1 MFLSICIPT
10 YKRAEFLR
18 AALDSIIPI
27 LEEDIEIVICDNASL
42 DGTRELVENYQKK
55 NPQIVFYEWPN
66 NMGADRNYLEVINR
80 ARGEYC
86 WFLGSD
92 DAIIPEILP
101 ELRQVLIASRCD
113 VLVADR
119 YDCDYHMYPLN
130 EKTWFDRRE
139 MLKWDFREDG
149 ELLGCVKEAKSLGAL
164 FSYLSSVIVR
174 RGAWSSR
181 VDYAPLIGTAY
192 SHVGMILSGLR
203 EGGRSGAYLYFP
215 KSIVYNRGGND
226 SFRGKSVAR
235 RYLLDVVGYRKVFEW
250 SGFVENTTRQAL
262 KILIEKEHFG
272 AGTLKCIKGLSWI
285 KAKSDPADWRH
296 LVMEWELL
304 GVSKSSV
311 AIVKLIPRPLLLV
324 VRLCSKLV

>member
-18 AALDSIIPI
+18 VALDSIVPI
-27 LEEDIEIVICDNASL
+27 LGKDIEIVICDNASL
-42 DGTRELVENYQKK
+42 DGTRELVEDYQRNY
-55 NPQIVFYEWPN
+55 PQIVFYEWPE

-92 DAIIPEILP
+92 DAIIPGILP
-101 ELRQVLIASRCD
+101 ELRQVLTASQCD

-119 YDCDYHMYPLN
+119 YDCDYHMHPLR
-130 EKTWFDRRE
+130 EKSWFTRRE
-139 MLKWDFREDG
+139 ELKWNFRKDADVLE
-149 ELLGCVKEAKSLGAL
+149 CVKEANSLGAI
-164 FSYLSSVIVR
+164 FSYLSSIIVR
-174 RGAWSSR
+174 RSAWSSR
-181 VDYAPLIGTAY
+181 EDYAPLIGTAY

-203 EGGRSGAYLYFP
+203 EDGRNGVYLYFP
-215 KSIVYNRGGND
+215 KSIVYNRGAND

-250 SGFVENTTRQAL
+250 SGFVANTAEQAL

-272 AGTLKCIKGLSWI
+272 AGTLTCIKGLSWI
-285 KAKSDPADWRH
+285 KAKSAPADWRQ
-296 LVMEWELL
+296 LVMEWETL
-304 GVSKSSV
+304 GISKSSLT
-311 AIVKLIPRPLLLV
+311 IVRLIPRPLLLAA
-324 VRLCSKLV
+324 RLCSKLV